1 MTADEIHDEN
11 VKAFAEALGEC
22 ADAITVKPQ
31 QLNGH
36 TPGPWELNSVFGP
49 STGALSVTHPTWK
62 NNSHPIA
69 RVYRRLM
76 DDRREDGTHQ
86 FDDAEAQA
94 NANLIAAAP
103 EMLEAL
109 TELLDRLDV
118 VRFRGWVGHP
128 LMNKGRA
135 AIAKAKGRAA
145 P

>member
-11 VKAFAEALGEC
+11 LKEFVDAMGVC
-22 ADAITVKPQ
+22 ADAITVKRVEF
-31 QLNGH
+31 
-36 TPGPWELNSVFGP
+36 TPGPWGLNSVFGP
-49 STGALSVTHPTWK
+49 STGVLSVTHPTWK